1 MEFLLRKH
9 IRGLDTLLPH
19 LFLVTGR
26 PAKEQV
32 NTNRAGKAKTGTE
45 YIQDY
50 GKDTCG
56 PEVKRARGERK
67 EKGEVSNQPT
77 AQAAYIGKG
86 DLASSR
92 AIGKEGGKKG
102 RTCTKYG

>member
-32 NTNRAGKAKTGTE
+32 NTNRAGKAKIGTE

-56 PEVKRARGERK
+56 SEVKRARGERK

-86 DLASSR
+86 DLASS
-92 AIGKEGGKKG
+92 
-102 RTCTKYG
+102 